1 MAEIINVHNF
11 TQPETFRMSD
21 VGLCA
26 SMSAA
31 MGTER
36 ISCERV
42 TDVKGWIMIHRLF
55 NVFSCN
61 LL

>member
-1 MAEIINVHNF
+1 
-11 TQPETFRMSD
+11 MSD

>member
-1 MAEIINVHNF
+1 
-11 TQPETFRMSD
+11 MSD

-42 TDVKGWIMIHRLF
+42 TDVKGWIMIHCLF
-55 NVFSCN
+55 NVFPVIYSSIFYFN
-61 LL
+61 LLQETPIYFL